1 MQASD
6 AMTSRLPRYEVKC
19 VQRRY
24 FQCGSV
30 PLRSDI
36 KGTAVRQ
43 SRRGQVF
50 TLSLRIRRVIRRHA
64 RHVTLRV
71 GQRYERLRSNT
82 DTIYTRTPPV
92 EAPSQ

>member
-1 MQASD
+1 MLLSGQNE
-6 AMTSRLPRYEVKC
+6 SRVGRRRL
-19 VQRRY
+19 QR
-24 FQCGSV
+24 FDGAQSLAV
-30 PLRSDI
+30 
-36 KGTAVRQ
+36 VRQ
-43 SRRGQVF
+43 SRRGQLF